1 MPLVAISFGI
11 FIPLFPFA
19 LFDIA
24 TMSLKR
30 KPKTWADLFAKS
42 TETRRQVIC
51 EKEKENE
58 IQSIAQDFLESMDC
72 QDNIKDI
79 SCDKDESHKPQS
91 QGEEEMSDSE
101 RTGSLPAPPNI
112 YSAMLFS
119 FEHVLSIK

>member
-24 TMSLKR
+24 IMSFKR

-58 IQSIAQDFLESMDC
+58 IQPIAQEFLESKDC
-72 QDNIKDI
+72 QDDIKDI
-79 SCDKDESHKPQS
+79 SCDQDESHKPQS
-91 QGEEEMSDSE
+91 QGEEERSDSE
-101 RTGSLPAPPNI
+101 QTGSLPAPPNI